1 MSEKWSILWD
11 NDADGGGS
19 GQSSDDDGEA
29 RVSPSH
35 GSQSAFNADVGD
47 HISGDQDL
55 SADAKLYDDDD
66 RTSSGS
72 PEFGVSSRQQKLMEQ
87 RREQIRKRRM
97 KRLGYSLD
105 DDSDSASC
113 PSPKKQKTP
122 YRQLDMPQHFT
133 PPRKQKVVVP
143 ASDESEQAETD
154 EEQQLSSGRKRV
166 YKTNWSVVSSWSKDR
181 IQEAEIR
188 REVDAILEKSLKD
201 AGYRAEHVSKTKE
214 TDRAY
219 WKEAHVSLLI
229 SDFGTP
235 THDAFFRRTAARTIP
250 RNTMCCIGAR
260 CNIFVDVW
268 CSSKFVTPGALSL

>member
-1 MSEKWSILWD
+1 MSEKRSILWD

-55 SADAKLYDDDD
+55 SADAKLHDDDD

-113 PSPKKQKTP
+113 PSPKKPKTP
-122 YRQLDMPQHFT
+122 Y
-133 PPRKQKVVVP
+133 
-143 ASDESEQAETD
+143 
-154 EEQQLSSGRKRV
+154 
-166 YKTNWSVVSSWSKDR
+166 
-181 IQEAEIR
+181 
-188 REVDAILEKSLKD
+188 
-201 AGYRAEHVSKTKE
+201 
-214 TDRAY
+214 
-219 WKEAHVSLLI
+219 
-229 SDFGTP
+229 
-235 THDAFFRRTAARTIP
+235 
-250 RNTMCCIGAR
+250 
-260 CNIFVDVW
+260 
-268 CSSKFVTPGALSL
+268 

>member
-1 MSEKWSILWD
+1 
-11 NDADGGGS
+11 
-19 GQSSDDDGEA
+19 
-29 RVSPSH
+29 
-35 GSQSAFNADVGD
+35 
-47 HISGDQDL
+47 
-55 SADAKLYDDDD
+55 
-66 RTSSGS
+66 
-72 PEFGVSSRQQKLMEQ
+72 
-87 RREQIRKRRM
+87 M

-113 PSPKKQKTP
+113 PSPKKPKTP

-188 REVDAILEKSLKD
+188 REVDAIMEKSLKD

-235 THDAFFRRTAARTIP
+235 THDAFFRRTAARTIQ